1 VDEQQQQQQ
10 QKLLFK
16 KGFTMTTYTC
26 DKLFPQH
33 TTKVK
38 LHELHE
44 LHVPTTT
51 TTTQSFSSTIL
62 VNPFLLEDETFNPRK
77 HFTMRLVSP
86 PPYGKAQVV

>member
-1 VDEQQQQQQ
+1 
-10 QKLLFK
+10 LFK

-33 TTKVK
+33 NTKVK
-38 LHELHE
+38 LHELH
-44 LHVPTTT
+44 VPTTTT

-86 PPYGKAQVV
+86 PPYGKAQMV